1 MKQDILDLLIQHA
14 EPTILVNK
22 AVSRSLFQELNVPSY
37 IRDWFL
43 KDIKDYGDLDALQAV
58 KQKMHDSIPRLHDWP
73 KYLDLLK
80 AGSKVKF
87 LARVS
92 IVFDL
97 KKDRITFEIPEYSIT
112 SKQTYI
118 DPLKWETFKEGLL
131 NHSGSVWGVVE
142 LSYQDIVHEKKIEHL
157 IFMDHFKYF
166 APFKVQPEHLVNL
179 REKFTFDEW
188 MDVLLSGIDYE
199 PDGFQT
205 DKEKMTMLLR
215 LLPFVE
221 SRLNLIEL
229 APKGTGKTYVFSQLS
244 NRAWWAN
251 GGIVSRAK
259 FFFDMT
265 LKRHGLVANYDLIA
279 LDEVSTITFQNES
292 EVQSALKGY
301 LETGRYTVGNSSGQ
315 STCSFIL
322 LGNIPYEHMNI
333 EQNMIQTLPSIFNDS
348 ALLDRFH
355 GFIEGWNIPRIN
367 ESMKMKQTALSSEYF
382 AEMFH
387 LLRSEAA
394 YAAIV
399 DDLYIIPD
407 NADTRD
413 TTAVKRISTA
423 LIKLFFPH
431 WIRRDNISLDELETY
446 VLETALHMRKIIKI
460 QMGFLDPQFKHSWSL
475 DIQVKR

>member
-1 MKQDILDLLIQHA
+1 
-14 EPTILVNK
+14 
-22 AVSRSLFQELNVPSY
+22 
-37 IRDWFL
+37 
-43 KDIKDYGDLDALQAV
+43 
-58 KQKMHDSIPRLHDWP
+58 
-73 KYLDLLK
+73 
-80 AGSKVKF
+80 
-87 LARVS
+87 
-92 IVFDL
+92 
-97 KKDRITFEIPEYSIT
+97 
-112 SKQTYI
+112 
-118 DPLKWETFKEGLL
+118 
-131 NHSGSVWGVVE
+131 
-142 LSYQDIVHEKKIEHL
+142 
-157 IFMDHFKYF
+157 
-166 APFKVQPEHLVNL
+166 
-179 REKFTFDEW
+179 
-188 MDVLLSGIDYE
+188 
-199 PDGFQT
+199 
-205 DKEKMTMLLR
+205 
-215 LLPFVE
+215 
-221 SRLNLIEL
+221 
-229 APKGTGKTYVFSQLS
+229 
-244 NRAWWAN
+244 
-251 GGIVSRAK
+251 
-259 FFFDMT
+259 MT